1 VPQSPTNLARGHSG
15 DLWITS
21 ESNNEKGAWRWP
33 AAGNLLHIAGQSA
46 DNNLGDD
53 VNMLVKSEL
62 AGKDVTYAVDDSA
75 GNTWYATYAHG
86 VLVQKADNSWVTFST
101 TEAGTRALADNQIRH
116 IRFTTAD
123 WYLLEQRPDPG
134 CDAGQRWKLVGAD
147 QSRTPSRQQSAEY
160 GACLHALQR
169 RLQCAGE

>member
-1 VPQSPTNLARGHSG
+1 MKTHPHPNPSPRRLKSVLALAAGFMLSLPAFGGTTGTWYSIRTNGVPQSPTNLARGHSG

-62 AGKDVTYAVDDSA
+62 AGNGRPMK
-75 GNTWYATYAHG
+75 G
-86 VLVQKADNSWVTFST
+86 KPST
-101 TEAGTRALADNQIRH
+101 EGEA
-116 IRFTTAD
+116 
-123 WYLLEQRPDPG
+123 
-134 CDAGQRWKLVGAD
+134 
-147 QSRTPSRQQSAEY
+147 
-160 GACLHALQR
+160 
-169 RLQCAGE
+169 